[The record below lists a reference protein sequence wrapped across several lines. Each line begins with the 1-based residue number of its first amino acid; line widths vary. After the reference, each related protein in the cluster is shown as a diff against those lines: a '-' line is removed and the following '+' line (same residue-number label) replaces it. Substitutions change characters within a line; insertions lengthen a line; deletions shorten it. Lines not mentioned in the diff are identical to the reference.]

1 MNHIAI
7 ALVSLVAANDMSGA
21 AAAVAGGDV
30 LFVGTMVIFGI
41 VVGVVWLLFPFVIF
55 SKLNKMILAL
65 DILNHNVRVLAKEAD
80 QRADQRAA
88 GAGPRPQTKIENP

>member
-7 ALVSLVAANDMSGA
+7 ALVSLVAASDMSGA
-21 AAAVAGGDV
+21 AAAVAGGGV

-80 QRADQRAA
+80 QRAA
-88 GAGPRPQTKIENP
+88 GAGPRPQNKIENP